1 MYGSINMRGGAA
13 VALQNAGKL
22 TADLKVKSLYSISY
36 PIDGA
41 DSLIQVE
48 AIPEFMPHL
57 ISWSTVA
64 VPREGKLSLL
74 WISRRISKYLENMAD
89 DERTMVAEQIY
100 SLFLLHEINDIDLFD
115 EGFFLHCTIN
125 GVARSA
131 VVTVFNMIQ
140 PDSLY
145 AEDMCRRDSIN

>member
-1 MYGSINMRGGAA
+1 MYGSINMRGGAT

-89 DERTMVAEQIY
+89 DERTMVAEQVY

>member
-1 MYGSINMRGGAA
+1 MYGSINMRGGAT

-22 TADLKVKSLYSISY
+22 TANLQIKSLYNISY

-41 DSLIQVE
+41 DSLLQVE

-57 ISWSTVA
+57 ISWSNVA

-74 WISRRISKYLENMAD
+74 WVSRRIRKYLENMTD
-89 DERTMVAEQIY
+89 DERTLVAEQIY

-115 EGFFLHCTIN
+115 EGFFLHCTVN
-125 GVARSA
+125 GAARSA